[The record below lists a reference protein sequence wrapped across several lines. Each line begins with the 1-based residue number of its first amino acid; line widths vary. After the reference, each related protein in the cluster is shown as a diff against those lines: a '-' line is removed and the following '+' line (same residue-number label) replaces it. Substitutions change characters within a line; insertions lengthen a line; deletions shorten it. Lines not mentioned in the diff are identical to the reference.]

1 MEHSNNSKTPN
12 NSINLESEDSRSILQ
27 HLLRI
32 PVLVAA
38 LGYLVD
44 MYDLFLFTIVRVD
57 SLTDIGFGG
66 EQLLNYGVTLLNLQM
81 AGLLIGGL
89 FWGVLGDKRGRLSV
103 LFGSILIY
111 SLANIG
117 NGFVQTF
124 EQYAVLRFVAGIGLA
139 GELGAGITL
148 VTEILPQKIRG
159 YGTTL
164 VATMGVLGSIL
175 AFVIAET
182 FNWRMSY
189 WIGGGLGLLLL
200 ILRVRV
206 FESGLYIKSLK
217 QNVQK
222 GNILMLF
229 NNKERFMRYLKSIVI
244 GIPIWFVVGILIT
257 FSPELGKAI
266 GIEETIDAGIAV
278 LLSFGAQAVGNVVSG
293 MLSQRYQSRRKI
305 IGAFII
311 ISFLFSLLY
320 LLLPIKSL
328 YGFYFLCMLLGFSNG
343 YWTLFI
349 TVAAELF
356 GTNIRATVATT
367 VPNFVRGVVIPLTT
381 LFLMFKMWIGIIYGA
396 LVVGLVATILALWAL
411 KSLPETFHKDLDY
424 YE

>member
-12 NSINLESEDSRSILQ
+12 YSINPESEDNRSIFQ

-229 NNKERFMRYLKSIVI
+229 NNRERFMRYLKSIVI

-293 MLSQRYQSRRKI
+293 VLSQRYQSRRKI